1 LQDATLRIGDGFAPA
16 PGAVAMSRT
25 ELAPL
30 PVRPIE
36 IVLGRLDKVRKTGK
50 GWTARC
56 PAHEDHTP
64 SLSISETEDGTV
76 LVHCFAGC
84 LPEEVCGAIGLNLG
98 ALFNS
103 RTGEELM
110 RKTRMVPWGPRAKS
124 SGVSFRP
131 ASPGRLGGNESPPKP
146 LPYGLLARVLEN
158 VPPEPSW
165 AWRGYLA
172 PGAITLLAGRP
183 KVGKS
188 TLLFALVAALE
199 AGEPL
204 VELDTRAV
212 GALLLSEEREATLA
226 DKAHRWDMDGRVHL
240 LMRHQANGWNWR
252 DVVHDAVDYCQ
263 RHELGVLIV
272 DTWDK
277 WTGLKGDAE
286 NNAGAILE
294 ALEPLVQAA
303 ASGLAV
309 LICAHQRKSS
319 GDFGDAV
326 RGSNALTGGV
336 DVVLELER
344 PRSDSLSGEGV
355 RVLQAVSR
363 FSATPD
369 ELVIALADDGY
380 EARGDALT
388 ATAEVEQRQII
399 ATLEALGEADYKT
412 ISEDTDLSRSTVQR
426 RLEELGD
433 RVVKRGKGKRG
444 DPFLFSAHSLT
455 GREEIATPDEEEI
468 ERLAN
473 LSRETPGEG
482 SP

>member
-1 LQDATLRIGDGFAPA
+1 VTA
-16 PGAVAMSRT
+16 
-25 ELAPL
+25 EPL
-30 PVRPIE
+30 PVSPAS
-36 IVLGRLDKVRKTGK
+36 IVLGRLDRVRKSGE
-50 GWTARC
+50 GWMARC

-64 SLSISETEDGTV
+64 SLSVKETEDGRV

-84 LPEEVCGAIGLNLG
+84 LPEEVCGAIGLNLA

-103 RTGEELM
+103 SNGSELM
-110 RKTRMVPWGPRAKS
+110 QKTRSPAPA
-124 SGVSFRP
+124 VSFRP
-131 ASPGRLGGNESPPKP
+131 VSRGRLGGKEKPAEP
-146 LPYGLLARVLEN
+146 LPFSLLSTALEN
-158 VPPEPSW
+158 VPSEPDW
-165 AWRGYLA
+165 TWQGYLA

-199 AGEPL
+199 AGKPL
-204 VELDTRAV
+204 VELDTRPV
-212 GALLLSEEREATLA
+212 GALILSEERGSTLA
-226 DKAHRWDMDGRVHL
+226 EKAQRWDLNGRVHL
-240 LMRHQANGWNWR
+240 LMRHQANGR
-252 DVVHDAVDYCQ
+252 DWAGVISESVDYCQ
-263 RHELGVLIV
+263 RHGLGVLVV

-303 ASGLAV
+303 GADLAV
-309 LICAHQRKSS
+309 LICAHQRKS
-319 GDFGDAV
+319 FGEFGEAV

-344 PRSDSLSGEGV
+344 PRSDVLSGEGV

-363 FSATPD
+363 FSGTPE
-369 ELVIALADDGY
+369 ELVIALGEDGY

-388 ATAEVEQRQII
+388 AAAEVEQKQIL
-399 ATLEALGEADYKT
+399 AALEVLGEGSYEKLHEET
-412 ISEDTDLSRSTVQR
+412 GLPRTTVQR

-433 RVVKRGKGKRG
+433 RVVKRGAGKRG

-455 GREEIATPDEEEI
+455 GQKETRGSDAERAARFDELYPPNEKG
-468 ERLAN
+468 AA
-473 LSRETPGEG
+473 
-482 SP
+482 